1 MKFTAPLTATLFMA
15 TSTFAAPYQPP
26 HPSPLSR
33 QSTQPCFIVGSTAL
47 PAEITAEFPSLA
59 SVTCD
64 ASSTPIA
71 PVPDVSSG
79 GVSFSSI
86 NFADSAVNQGLSPL
100 GFALKTFVTA
110 SPLAGTDLG
119 GLQNQLNTYLATEA
133 GLRSVSGSLAIKV
146 PKFFIQFQ
154 IARVNN
160 ATGVAVDEAGTVEH
174 QLGKVVKNAAGES
187 QGLIDQV
194 NTLAGQL
201 T

>member
-1 MKFTAPLTATLFMA
+1 M
-15 TSTFAAPYQPP
+15 
-26 HPSPLSR
+26 
-33 QSTQPCFIVGSTAL
+33 
-47 PAEITAEFPSLA
+47 
-59 SVTCD
+59 
-64 ASSTPIA
+64 
-71 PVPDVSSG
+71 
-79 GVSFSSI
+79 
-86 NFADSAVNQGLSPL
+86 
-100 GFALKTFVTA
+100 
-110 SPLAGTDLG
+110 
-119 GLQNQLNTYLATEA
+119 NTYLATEA